1 MPAARQ
7 VKDGANRESKKL
19 LSKISSGKQKAIKSS
34 SAPAPGRNQSR
45 SPAGP
50 RAAFVLYAPCRP
62 CRLPLLLLLSCQ
74 LVVPSV
80 LLLRM
85 LLVARVWLHLLL
97 PLLLLLILL
106 MRLMRPTSVLL
117 RPTADPGSS

>member
-1 MPAARQ
+1 M
-7 VKDGANRESKKL
+7 VDGEKK
-19 LSKISSGKQKAIKSS
+19 GVHQHPVATKSC
-34 SAPAPGRNQSR
+34 

-50 RAAFVLYAPCRP
+50 SAAFVLYVPCRP
-62 CRLPLLLLLSCQ
+62 CDLLLLLLLLCQ

-97 PLLLLLILL
+97 PLLLELILL
-106 MRLMRPTSVLL
+106 MRLMRPTSALL
-117 RPTADPGSS
+117 RLTAGAWSA